1 MRSFVVFRRF
11 LTQSTREQVY
21 LDILNKRFDNA
32 LQVIRRTP
40 KKELDYTLLQTF
52 LSKSCQWG
60 HIQSVDYIW
69 YKFVMRLPI
78 LIVSPNLLCDIGNL
92 ALHEEKGFIPDQL
105 YIHYMKFHDKKRS
118 EQDSCKYELM
128 RIRIESFARGTGDK
142 TTFKEKWKKYLEDM
156 DNRLPPTAEIKVR
169 DFPFLTKSM
178 GDSTKQEIME
188 LLFTKGGFPVQ
199 NRHSLPLLL
208 NMFLLQPKHHMEF
221 KIACF
226 QRFSEV
232 YSLGLDDSLAILF
245 RQCRNDGYHLS
256 RLMDFARERGI
267 TRLSPVASKAFLEG
281 ISGTN
286 YHFKTREYIDLLSRD

>member
-1 MRSFVVFRRF
+1 MRSFMVFKRF

-21 LDILNKRFDNA
+21 LDILNSNFDNA
-32 LQVIRRTP
+32 LQVVRKIP
-40 KKELDYTLLQTF
+40 KKELDYGLLHTF
-52 LSKSCQWG
+52 LSKGCQWG

-69 YKFVMRLPI
+69 YRFVMRLPI

-105 YIHYMKFHDKKRS
+105 YIHYMKFHGKKKGEHDPYR
-118 EQDSCKYELM
+118 YELL
-128 RIRIESFARGTGDK
+128 RIRVESFAKGTMNK
-142 TTFKEKWKKYLEDM
+142 TTFKEKWKMYLEDM
-156 DNRLPPTAEIKVR
+156 DSQLPPTAEIKVR
-169 DFPFLTKSM
+169 DFPFLTKAM
-178 GDSTKQEIME
+178 GDCTKHEIME
-188 LLFTKGGFPVQ
+188 LLFTKSGLSVQ

-226 QRFSEV
+226 QKFSEV

-256 RLMDFARERGI
+256 RLMDFAREKGI

-286 YHFKTREYIDLLSRD
+286 YHFKTRDFVDLLARH